1 MSGQSPSLDSL
12 AAEITKLSGMLT
24 GYMRAND
31 LPVPSFEVD
40 SPAGYG
46 ALPPDIFGARQLLL
60 DALMDMWFLTWG
72 PAAGVFAFPHTL
84 LADATVLNVMNE
96 FDFWSAVPLD
106 GTASYEEIAER
117 TNLPVDA
124 VRRVMLAPKVPWR
137 MRSFSARV
145 FNKTRHAFTL
155 RFFAETNPGDA
166 STRVRHTAFSGVL
179 VRSAGARGAF
189 QTIFEIAGGPTL
201 MLDKVLSKYS
211 AGQAEMAQGVDK
223 SAFALFNSQHGD
235 GKYTDFWQYLE
246 NSGEGEKKGHRQKSF
261 SKYMNFVTSLFGH
274 ENVMVQCYDWKSL
287 GAATVVDVGGSG
299 GHNAIPLAQNFPDLR
314 VVVEDLPRV
323 RPVFEESVPPG
334 LRDRVSFRGHDF
346 FDPQP
351 ERDADVYVFKKV
363 FHDWPD
369 ESVVRILR
377 AQVPALR
384 PGARVLVV
392 EHVVDRAGL
401 PADKQHVPRSLQRL
415 ATATDLRMMALF
427 NAKERSVADF
437 RRVLEEADE
446 RFELVD
452 VKVNPKSELGIFE
465 VVWRG

>member
-12 AAEITKLSGMLT
+12 AAEVTKLSRMLT
-24 GYMRAND
+24 GYMRANGV
-31 LPVPSFEVD
+31 PTPSFEVD
-40 SPAGYG
+40 SPPGYG
-46 ALPPDIFGARQLLL
+46 DLPPEIFKARQLLL

-72 PAAGVFAFPHTL
+72 PAAGVFAFSHTL

-124 VRRVMLAPKVPWR
+124 VGRVI
-137 MRSFSARV
+137 
-145 FNKTRHAFTL
+145 RHAFNF
-155 RFFAETNPGDA
+155 RFFAETSPGDP
-166 STRVRHTAFSGVL
+166 STRVKHTALSGVL
-179 VRSAGARGAF
+179 VRSAGARAAL
-189 QTIFEIAGGPTL
+189 QTMFEIGGGPTL
-201 MLDKVLSKYS
+201 MLNQALSKYS
-211 AGQAEMAQGVDK
+211 AGRAGMAQGVDK

-235 GKYTDFWQYLE
+235 VRHTDYWQYLE
-246 NSGEGEKKGHRQKSF
+246 NSGEGEKKGHMQKAF
-261 SKYMNFVTSLFGH
+261 SKYMNFLTSLFGH
-274 ENVMVQCYDWKSL
+274 ENVIVQCYDWKSL
-287 GAATVVDVGGSG
+287 GAATVVDVNTPLPSGIVSRCTNCDQVGGSG

-323 RPVFEESVPPG
+323 RPAFEESVPPG

-351 ERDADVYVFKKV
+351 ERGADVYVFKKV

-384 PGARVLVV
+384 PDARVLVV
-392 EHVVDRAGL
+392 EHVIDRAGL
-401 PADKQHVPRSLQRL
+401 PADKQDVPRSLQRI
-415 ATATDLRMMALF
+415 ATASDLRMMALF

-437 RRVLEEADE
+437 RRVLREADE
-446 RFELVD
+446 RFELAD
-452 VKVNPKSELGIFE
+452 VKVDPKSELGIFE
-465 VVWRG
+465 IVWRG

>member
-31 LPVPSFEVD
+31 FPAPSFEVD

-46 ALPPDIFGARQLLL
+46 DLPPEIFRARQLLL

-72 PAAGVFAFPHTL
+72 PAGGVFAFSHTS
-84 LADATVLNVMNE
+84 
-96 FDFWSAVPLD
+96 DFWSAVPLD
-106 GTASYEEIAER
+106 GTASYEEIAKR
-117 TNLPVDA
+117 TNLPVDV
-124 VRRVMLAPKVPWR
+124 VRRVI
-137 MRSFSARV
+137 
-145 FNKTRHAFTL
+145 RHALTF
-155 RFFAETNPGDA
+155 RFFAETNPGDP
-166 STRVRHTAFSGVL
+166 STRVKHTALSGVL

-189 QTIFEIAGGPTL
+189 QTMFEIGGGPTL
-201 MLDKVLSKYS
+201 MLHQALSKYN
-211 AGQAEMAQGVDK
+211 AGRAEMAQGVDK
-223 SAFALFNSQHGD
+223 SAFAMFNSQHGD
-235 GKYTDFWQYLE
+235 GKYTDYWQYLE

-261 SKYMNFVTSLFGH
+261 SKYMDFVTSLFGH
-274 ENVMVQCYDWKSL
+274 ENVMAQCYDWNLL
-287 GAATVVDVGGSG
+287 GAATVVDVNTSLRSGIVTQCTNCNQVGGSG

-351 ERDADVYVFKKV
+351 ERGADVYVFKKV
-363 FHDWPD
+363 LHDWPD
-369 ESVVRILR
+369 ESVVHILR

-384 PGARVLVV
+384 PGARLLVV

-401 PADKQHVPRSLQRL
+401 PADK
-415 ATATDLRMMALF
+415 
-427 NAKERSVADF
+427 
-437 RRVLEEADE
+437 
-446 RFELVD
+446 
-452 VKVNPKSELGIFE
+452 PKSELGVFDI
-465 VVWRG
+465 VWRG

>member
-1 MSGQSPSLDSL
+1 MSGRSHSLDSL

-31 LPVPSFEVD
+31 IPAPSFEVD

-46 ALPPDIFGARQLLL
+46 DLPPEIFTARQLLL

-72 PAAGVFAFPHTL
+72 PAAGVFAFSHTL

-124 VRRVMLAPKVPWR
+124 VRRVI
-137 MRSFSARV
+137 
-145 FNKTRHAFTL
+145 RHAFTF
-155 RFFAETNPGDA
+155 RFFAETNPGDP

-179 VRSAGARGAF
+179 VRSAGPRGAF

-201 MLDKVLSKYS
+201 MLDKALRKYS
-211 AGQAEMAQGVDK
+211 AGQAEMAQGADK
-223 SAFALFNSQHGD
+223 SAFALFNCQHGD
-235 GKYTDFWQYLE
+235 GKYTDYWQYLE
-246 NSGEGEKKGHRQKSF
+246 NSGEGEKRGHRQKSF
-261 SKYMNFVTSLFGH
+261 SKFMNFLTSLFGH

-323 RPVFEESVPPG
+323 QLVFEESVPPG
-334 LRDRVSFRGHDF
+334 LRDRVSFRGHNF

-351 ERDADVYVFKKV
+351 ESGADVYVFKKV

-369 ESVVRILR
+369 ESVARILR
-377 AQVPALR
+377 AQVPALCLSCL
-384 PGARVLVV
+384 LVQ
-392 EHVVDRAGL
+392 D
-401 PADKQHVPRSLQRL
+401 DS
-415 ATATDLRMMALF
+415 
-427 NAKERSVADF
+427 
-437 RRVLEEADE
+437 
-446 RFELVD
+446 
-452 VKVNPKSELGIFE
+452 
-465 VVWRG
+465 

>member
-24 GYMRAND
+24 DYMRASD
-31 LPVPSFEVD
+31 LPAPSFEVD

-46 ALPPDIFGARQLLL
+46 DLPPEIFSARQLLL
-60 DALMDMWFLTWG
+60 DALTDMWFLTWG
-72 PAAGVFAFPHTL
+72 PAGGVFAFSHTL
-84 LADATVLNVMNE
+84 LADATVLNIMNE

-117 TNLPVDA
+117 TNLPVDV
-124 VRRVMLAPKVPWR
+124 VRRVI
-137 MRSFSARV
+137 
-145 FNKTRHAFTL
+145 RHALNF
-155 RFFAETNPGDA
+155 RFFAETDPGDP
-166 STRVRHTAFSGVL
+166 STRVKHTALSGVL
-179 VRSAGARGAF
+179 VSSAGARGAF
-189 QTIFEIAGGPTL
+189 QTMFEIGGGPTL
-201 MLDKVLSKYS
+201 MLHQALSKYNV
-211 AGQAEMAQGVDK
+211 GRAEMAQGADK
-223 SAFALFNSQHGD
+223 SAFALFDSQHGD
-235 GKYTDFWQYLE
+235 GKYTDYWQYLE

-261 SKYMNFVTSLFGH
+261 SKFMDFLTSLFGH
-274 ENVMVQCYDWKSL
+274 ENVMAQCYDWKSL
-287 GAATVVDVGGSG
+287 GAATVVDVNAPLPSGLMTQCTNCNQVGGSG
-299 GHNAIPLAQNFPDLR
+299 GHNAIPLAQNFLDLR

-334 LRDRVSFRGHDF
+334 LRDRVSFLGHDF

-351 ERDADVYVFKKV
+351 ERGADVYVFKKV

-384 PGARVLVV
+384 PGARVLVI

-401 PADKQHVPRSLQRL
+401 PADKQDVPRSLQRL

-437 RRVLEEADE
+437 RRVLGEADD

-452 VKVNPKSELGIFE
+452 VKVNPKSELGVFE
-465 VVWRG
+465 IVWRG

>member
-24 GYMRAND
+24 GYMHAND
-31 LPVPSFEVD
+31 FPAPSFEVD

-46 ALPPDIFGARQLLL
+46 DLPPEIFRARQLLL

-72 PAAGVFAFPHTL
+72 PASGVFAFSHTL
-84 LADATVLNVMNE
+84 LADATVLNIMNE

-117 TNLPVDA
+117 TNLPVDV
-124 VRRVMLAPKVPWR
+124 VRRVM
-137 MRSFSARV
+137 
-145 FNKTRHAFTL
+145 RHAFNF
-155 RFFAETNPGDA
+155 RFFAEMNPGDP
-166 STRVRHTAFSGVL
+166 STRVKHTALSGVL

-189 QTIFEIAGGPTL
+189 QTMFEVGGGPTL
-201 MLDKVLSKYS
+201 MLRQVLSKYN
-211 AGQAEMAQGVDK
+211 AGRTEMAQGVDK

-246 NSGEGEKKGHRQKSF
+246 NSGEGEQKGHRQKSF
-261 SKYMNFVTSLFGH
+261 SKYMDFVTSLFGH
-274 ENVMVQCYDWKSL
+274 ENVMAQCYDWKSL
-287 GAATVVDVGGSG
+287 GPATVVDVGGSG
-299 GHNAIPLAQNFPDLR
+299 GHNAIPLAQKFPDLR
-314 VVVEDLPRV
+314 VVVEDLPTV

-351 ERDADVYVFKKV
+351 ERGADVYVFKKV

-384 PGARVLVV
+384 PGARVLVA
-392 EHVVDRAGL
+392 EQVVDRAGL
-401 PADKQHVPRSLQRL
+401 PADKQDVPRSLQRL
-415 ATATDLRMMALF
+415 ATAIDLRMMALF

-437 RRVLEEADE
+437 RRVLGEADE

-452 VKVNPKSELGIFE
+452 VKVDPKSELGFFE
-465 VVWRG
+465 IVWRG

>member
-31 LPVPSFEVD
+31 VPAPSFEVD
-40 SPAGYG
+40 SPTGYG
-46 ALPPDIFGARQLLL
+46 DLPPEIFRARQLLL
-60 DALMDMWFLTWG
+60 DALTDMWFLTWG
-72 PAAGVFAFPHTL
+72 PAGGVFAFSHTL
-84 LADATVLNVMNE
+84 LADATVLNIMNE

-117 TNLPVDA
+117 TKLPVDV
-124 VRRVMLAPKVPWR
+124 VRRVI
-137 MRSFSARV
+137 
-145 FNKTRHAFTL
+145 RHALNF
-155 RFFAETNPGDA
+155 RFFAETNPGDP
-166 STRVRHTAFSGVL
+166 STRVKHTALSGVL

-189 QTIFEIAGGPTL
+189 QTMFEIGGGPTL
-201 MLDKVLSKYS
+201 MLHQALRKYN
-211 AGQAEMAQGVDK
+211 AGRAKMAQGVDK

-235 GKYTDFWQYLE
+235 GKYTDYWQYLE
-246 NSGEGEKKGHRQKSF
+246 NSGEGGKKGHRQKSF
-261 SKYMNFVTSLFGH
+261 SKYMDFVTSLFGH
-274 ENVMVQCYDWKSL
+274 ENVMAQCYDWKSL

-351 ERDADVYVFKKV
+351 ERGADVYVFKKV

-401 PADKQHVPRSLQRL
+401 PADKQDVPRSLQRL

-437 RRVLEEADE
+437 RRVLGEADE

-465 VVWRG
+465 IVWRG